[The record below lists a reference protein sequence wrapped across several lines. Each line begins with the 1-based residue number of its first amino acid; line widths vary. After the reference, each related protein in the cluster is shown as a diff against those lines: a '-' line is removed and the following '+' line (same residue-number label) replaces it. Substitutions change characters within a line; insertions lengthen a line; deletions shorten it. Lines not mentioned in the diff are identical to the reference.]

1 MKSPIFVLIFLLL
14 VSPALAAPWL
24 NHDPVTLSPADKSVT
39 IDVGE
44 KIGNIDNI
52 RFQIDGAT
60 VHLDGLTVI
69 PVKGDQVTLRIP
81 QILKS
86 GESSGLINIP
96 GNGVVIKKLKLDYH
110 ITEGKPATVTFKIKP
125 D

>member
-1 MKSPIFVLIFLLL
+1 MKSCIVLL
-14 VSPALAAPWL
+14 VFLFLSSPVLAAPWL
-24 NHDPVTLSPADKSVT
+24 NHAPVALSPTDKSVT

-44 KIGNIDNI
+44 KIGSIDNI

-69 PVKGDQVTLRIP
+69 PVKGDQLTVRIP
-81 QILKS
+81 PILKS

-96 GNGVVIKKLKLDYH
+96 GNGVVIKKMKLDYH